1 MNADSESV
9 DWRQLREF
17 AAVDLSQSYVLSWH
31 LEGDSLVADI
41 DIHLTPEHPFYEKP
55 RPAEKHCIR
64 PAYIEFP
71 YCDKIARDGQQDV
84 EQLSDTVES
93 LKHGRIDELRA
104 RDGEY
109 EIRGEFG
116 TVRIIA
122 ERPILRLKNG

>member
-9 DWRQLREF
+9 EWRQLREF

>member
-1 MNADSESV
+1 VNADSESV

>member
-41 DIHLTPEHPFYEKP
+41 DIHLTSEHPFYEKP

-64 PAYIEFP
+64 PAYLEFP
-71 YCDKIARDGQQDV
+71 YCDEIARDGQKDV
-84 EQLSDTVES
+84 AQLSDTVEL

-116 TVRIIA
+116 TVRITA

>member
-1 MNADSESV
+1 MSADSESV

-17 AAVDLSQSYVLSWH
+17 SAVDLSQSYVLSWH

-41 DIHLTPEHPFYEKP
+41 DVHLTPEHPFYEKP

-71 YCDKIARDGQQDV
+71 YCDEIAKEGQHA
-84 EQLSDTVES
+84 ETLSDTVDL

-109 EIRGEFG
+109 KIRGEFG

-122 ERPILRLKNG
+122 ERPILRLKSG